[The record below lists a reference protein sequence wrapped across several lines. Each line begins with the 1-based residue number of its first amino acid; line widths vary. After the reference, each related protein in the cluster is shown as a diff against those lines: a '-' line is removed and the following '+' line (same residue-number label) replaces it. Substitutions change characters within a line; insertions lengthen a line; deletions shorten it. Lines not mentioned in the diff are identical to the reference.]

1 MDDVAVLGLL
11 VVVGIIVPIHR
22 VVEVSLAAKQF
33 SVSTARDAEMFFHW
47 STHVPLA
54 LGNLVSGSLVIMRN
68 PGRGMF
74 GTQSSTK
81 PVFYLGCA
89 FGILGLLCQW
99 FAIGIGAL
107 IVSNMLFGAM
117 QALCGS
123 ALLYVLM
130 HRWKNNKAAAVGT
143 CLSSLTC
150 AEVFGGMIGVLVLD
164 RNATCSRHGQPV
176 ENDECDAQ
184 YQYAPADAA
193 ASVAVDACDCSGFRP
208 AGPLLV
214 AACLVT
220 CLLGG
225 LYYTECYLGP
235 TLQALEDGSNRTPDS
250 PEPSVS
256 PGTGGLKY
264 SQNKQDQLSWTATP
278 GTTTRQFIH
287 LTSFVDPVLRACV
300 AMLLCG
306 GTIQG
311 ALFAAVN
318 SLHHHDSSHGLDDQ
332 ITGEEEKL
340 LHGTYSLVVMLVAPL
355 AGRSSDLL
363 NRKVF
368 VGAGVMIMVL
378 GSLVCA
384 SAVTFQSDTG
394 GRLAELFLAALLH
407 GFGTAAM
414 YGAVVAA
421 VAERALGNWS
431 PLAVG
436 VARGWWEIGR
446 VLGYLVIDPIVRGSE
461 LTGLC
466 LVSLTAFV
474 IGLYWILV
482 FKDERAE
489 LGSQEDRPKRQPSHE
504 DGYDE
509 RGQAMASASP

>member
-1 MDDVAVLGLL
+1 MRVDDVAVLGLL
-11 VVVGIIVPIHR
+11 VAVGIILPIHR
-22 VVEVSLAAKQF
+22 GVEVSLAAKQF

-47 STHVPLA
+47 STQVSLA

-89 FGILGLLCQW
+89 FGVLGLLCQW
-99 FAIGIGAL
+99 FAFGIVAL
-107 IVSNMLFGAM
+107 IVSNMFFGVM

-123 ALLYVLM
+123 ALVYVLM
-130 HRWKNNKAAAVGT
+130 HRWKNAKAAAVGA
-143 CLSSLTC
+143 CLSSLSL
-150 AEVFGGMIGVLVLD
+150 AELFGSVIGVLVLD
-164 RNATCSRHGQPV
+164 RSATCFRHGQPV
-176 ENDECDAQ
+176 PHDECDAR
-184 YQYAPADAA
+184 YDYEAADAA
-193 ASVAVDACDCSGFRP
+193 ATVSVAACECSGFRP

-214 AACLVT
+214 AASLVI

-235 TLQALEDGSNRTPDS
+235 TPRAAEDASNTTPDS
-250 PEPSVS
+250 ARPSDAL
-256 PGTGGLKY
+256 PTGGLKY
-264 SQNKQDQLSWTATP
+264 SQNKRDQLSWTAKP
-278 GTTTRQFIH
+278 GTTNMQLIH

-300 AMLLCG
+300 VMMLCG

-311 ALFAAVN
+311 ALSAAIN

-332 ITGEEEKL
+332 ITAVEEKL
-340 LHGTYSLVVMLVAPL
+340 LHVTYSLAVLLAAPL

-368 VGAGVMIMVL
+368 VVAGVMVMVL
-378 GSLVCA
+378 GSLICA

-394 GRLAELFLAALLH
+394 GRRAELSLTALLH

-414 YGAVVAA
+414 YGAAVAA
-421 VAERALGNWS
+421 VAERALGGWS

-446 VLGYLVIDPIVRGSE
+446 GLGYLVIDPVARGSE

-474 IGLYWILV
+474 VGLYWILA

-489 LGSQEDRPKRQPSHE
+489 LGSQEDRPKAIPS
-504 DGYDE
+504 
-509 RGQAMASASP
+509 AAP